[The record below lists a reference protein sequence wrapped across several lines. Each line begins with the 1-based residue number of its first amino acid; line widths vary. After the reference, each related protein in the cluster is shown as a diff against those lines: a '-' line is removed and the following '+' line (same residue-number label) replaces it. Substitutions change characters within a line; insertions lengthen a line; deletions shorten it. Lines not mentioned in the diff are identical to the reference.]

1 MYSFLQRAYAFKL
14 RHFAFLLLL
23 QAGVLFAAAVYDGK
37 PLPEDVNERCRI
49 GVIEMIKIRETGLE
63 HIKREERR
71 EEVENKIITW
81 KKRIETDEDPCLI
94 YRDVFNDAFK

>member
-1 MYSFLQRAYAFKL
+1 MKNLIFF
-14 RHFAFLLLL
+14 FLLLPNL
-23 QAGVLFAAAVYDGK
+23 IFAAAIYDGK